1 MLSEWNS
8 LMTDLAQTFTA
19 SKISFDDALS
29 FCGRMVATAKKGS
42 DSPQVIA
49 NTIKDPTIYLRQP
62 NIPSTGAASQGLNTS
77 GKKNPLTKGSTAAA
91 LAAQMTSQPG
101 GSASAAVAAA
111 AAASQQAAMLDYY
124 NQVTNYYQQQQQQQ
138 AAAAAA
144 ASTFSASDWA
154 QLSAYLSATYSEKEV
169 QSIMAAAAIDP
180 VGTMAAIANGDWA
193 KLISAGAAS
202 QQQVWPITKF
212 FSVSYL

>member
-1 MLSEWNS
+1 
-8 LMTDLAQTFTA
+8 MTDLAQTFTA

-29 FCGRMVATAKKGS
+29 FCGRMMATAKKGS

-49 NTIKDPTIYLRQP
+49 NTIKDPSIYLRHP
-62 NIPSTGAASQGLNTS
+62 NLPSTGAASQGLTTS

-91 LAAQMTSQPG
+91 LAAQMTSQQG

-124 NQVTNYYQQQQQQQ
+124 NQVTNYYQQQKQQQQ

-169 QSIMAAAAIDP
+169 QSIMAAAA
-180 VGTMAAIANGDWA
+180 AAF
-193 KLISAGAAS
+193 SAAS
-202 QQQVWPITKF
+202 TAAWA
-212 FSVSYL
+212 S

>member
-1 MLSEWNS
+1 
-8 LMTDLAQTFTA
+8 MTDLAQTFTA

-29 FCGRMVATAKKGS
+29 FCGRMMATAKKGS

-49 NTIKDPTIYLRQP
+49 NTIKDPSIYLRQP
-62 NIPSTGAASQGLNTS
+62 NLPSTGAASQGLTTS

-91 LAAQMTSQPG
+91 LAAQMTSQQG

-111 AAASQQAAMLDYY
+111 AAATQQAAMLDYY

-193 KLISAGAAS
+193 KLVSAGAAS
-202 QQQVWPITKF
+202 QQQVWPLTQF
-212 FSVSYL
+212 VSVSFSGKLIDLP